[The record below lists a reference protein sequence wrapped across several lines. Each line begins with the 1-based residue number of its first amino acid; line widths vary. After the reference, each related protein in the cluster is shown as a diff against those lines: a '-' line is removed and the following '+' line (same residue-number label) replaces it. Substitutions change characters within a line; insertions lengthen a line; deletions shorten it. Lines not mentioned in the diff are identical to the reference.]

1 MRATEALATEPKT
14 YTFEIRGW
22 YRVVRGIATFLAHLL
37 CHFEVEG
44 LEHVPDRGPYLMTIN
59 HIHLLDPPALLVAFP
74 HKSYVLAAEK
84 WRRRPLFGA
93 LFRSMDAIFIHR
105 GEVDRKALREALA
118 VLEGGGVMGL
128 APEGTRS
135 KTGGLQE
142 GRSGAAYMAY
152 RAGVGVLPTVA
163 TGHEKIFPS
172 LRKLRR
178 AHVRV
183 AFGPYY
189 EPPALPAGTK
199 ATAEQVHAFAEEM
212 MYRMAA
218 LLPPEYRGVYA
229 DVEEAR
235 PDLMALSRSG
245 DKERQSIPGEVLS

>member
-1 MRATEALATEPKT
+1 MQATEALATKPKT
-14 YTFEIRGW
+14 YSLEIRGW
-22 YRVVRGIATFLAHLL
+22 YGVARGIATFLAYLL

-44 LEHVPDRGPYLMTIN
+44 LEYVPDRGPYLMTIN
-59 HIHLLDPPALLVAFP
+59 HIHFLDPPALMVAFP
-74 HKSYVLAAEK
+74 HRSYVLAAEK
-84 WRRRPLFGA
+84 WRKRPLFGA

-105 GEVDRKALREALA
+105 GEVDRKALGAMLA
-118 VLEGGGVMGL
+118 VLKGGGVMGL

-142 GRSGAAYMAY
+142 GRGGAAYMAY
-152 RAGVGVLPTVA
+152 RAGVGVLPVVA
-163 TGHEKIFPS
+163 TGHEKIFSS

-183 AFGPYY
+183 AFGPYF
-189 EPPALPAGTK
+189 EPPALPVGTK

-212 MYRMAA
+212 MYHMAA

-235 PDLMALSRSG
+235 PDLMALSGSG
-245 DKERQSIPGEVLS
+245 DTERQLKPGEELS

>member
-1 MRATEALATEPKT
+1 MQATEALATEPKT

-22 YRVVRGIATFLAHLL
+22 YRVARGIATFLARVL

-44 LEHVPDRGPYLMTIN
+44 LEHIPSSGPFLMTIN
-59 HIHLLDPPALLVAFP
+59 HIHFLDPPALLVAFP
-74 HKSYVLAAEK
+74 HRSYVLAADK

-105 GEVDRKALREALA
+105 GEIDRKALRAALA

-135 KTGGLQE
+135 KTGGLQQ
-142 GRSGAAYMAY
+142 GRGGAAYMAY
-152 RAGVGVLPTVA
+152 RAGVGVLPVVA

-183 AFGPYY
+183 TFGPFF
-189 EPPALPAGTK
+189 EPPPLPPGTK
-199 ATAEQVHAFAEEM
+199 ATAEHVRAFAEEM

-235 PDLMALSRSG
+235 PDLMALSGSG
-245 DKERQSIPGEVLS
+245 DMERQSKPGEELS